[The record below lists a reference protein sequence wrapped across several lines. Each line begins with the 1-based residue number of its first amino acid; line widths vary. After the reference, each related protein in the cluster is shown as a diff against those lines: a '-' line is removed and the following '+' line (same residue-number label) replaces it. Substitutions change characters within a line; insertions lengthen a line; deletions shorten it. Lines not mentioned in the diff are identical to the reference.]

1 MKIGD
6 PWTAVADGIHLAVRA
21 SPKAGRDSIEG
32 VVTAADGRHWLS
44 VKLAAAPSD
53 GAANEALVRLVAK
66 ALGVAKR
73 DVTLASGA
81 TSRLKRLHVS
91 GDPAALAAALQRMI
105 E

>member
-1 MKIGD
+1 M
-6 PWTAVADGIHLAVRA
+6 
-21 SPKAGRDSIEG
+21 
-32 VVTAADGRHWLS
+32 
-44 VKLAAAPSD
+44 
-53 GAANEALVRLVAK
+53 RLVAK

-91 GDPAALAAALQRMI
+91 GDPAALAAALQRVI